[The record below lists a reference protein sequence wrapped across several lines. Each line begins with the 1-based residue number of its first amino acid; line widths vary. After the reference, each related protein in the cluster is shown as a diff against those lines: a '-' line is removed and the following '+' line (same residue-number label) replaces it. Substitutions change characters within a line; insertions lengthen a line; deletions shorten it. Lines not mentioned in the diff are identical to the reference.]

1 MRWKFILGI
10 KKLIM
15 LFLIIGTLLVS
26 VNFSLATDN
35 EKQSNTNI
43 VKADKSVKIVHKL
56 LKSDQSHK
64 IADSSNKKKV
74 NQSKKIVDSSNK
86 KMVNHSKK
94 IVDSSKKKKVNPSK
108 KKITNSSKMKIAE
121 SEYIVIN
128 EFKKSYKPR
137 LVKYNSKELISKA
150 KCSCGKKGYSKF
162 HSTKFENFCVC
173 CKKNG
178 QLIFRDH
185 YEGEWTCKACGA
197 DYCLATGKVK
207 LSHSKKFLNNID

>member
-1 MRWKFILGI
+1 
-10 KKLIM
+10 M

-74 NQSKKIVDSSNK
+74 NQ
-86 KMVNHSKK
+86 SKK